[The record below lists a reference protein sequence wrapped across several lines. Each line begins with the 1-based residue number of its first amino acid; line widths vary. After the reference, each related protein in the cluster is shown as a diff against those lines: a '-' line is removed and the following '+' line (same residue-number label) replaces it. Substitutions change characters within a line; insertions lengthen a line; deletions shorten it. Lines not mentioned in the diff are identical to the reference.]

1 MPQGDFALVWFF
13 SLLALALLLIIAI
26 WFLQR
31 YYAKATL
38 DTALV
43 RTGLGGKRV
52 VIDGGCFALPI
63 LHQIQRVSM
72 GSVTFPVHRKGRES
86 LLTKDQLR
94 ADIEMEFELRVE
106 PTAEGIATAAQVLGM
121 RIARGGD
128 AIREVVGGALINAMQ
143 DAAARRNLADIHL
156 DRSGYTAEVTQAVAE
171 HAARLGLA
179 MVSTS
184 LVSVDQSDLSQL
196 NESNAFNAQGMRRL
210 AEMVAEQRKA
220 RIKVETET
228 EIAIRE
234 SRLAQH
240 QRQLEL
246 QRAEQE
252 AEIAQQEHL
261 KRMQSEARA
270 RSDQAEAQAEFA
282 TEQARIEKTQRVKAA
297 QVANDEAL
305 RRAEMT
311 AVLALEETR
320 IENEVQLAKR
330 RIEEASTKAAEEDA
344 RAQVLLAAER
354 VQVQKER
361 AIVEREQEISN
372 LRQKKDLALED
383 ARVQSDVG
391 TLLAKA
397 KAEAEVARSLAETE
411 QRRMEAEAAGRHA
424 LNQAENTLS
433 ESVIRMRLEER
444 KLDRL
449 PEIMTQMMKPVEKI
463 DSIRINQIS
472 GMGGGNGSGGTG
484 GTGVDNAFGAAMDQ
498 ILGMAVRLPAMKQM
512 GEEIGLDFD
521 ANLAGRTADYAQR
534 IKQKDKD

>member
-1 MPQGDFALVWFF
+1 MPLGDLALVWLF
-13 SLLALALLLIIAI
+13 SLLTIALFLIIAI

-31 YYAKATL
+31 YFAKATL

-52 VIDGGCFALPI
+52 VLDGGCLALPI

-72 GSVTFPVHRKGRES
+72 GSVTFPAGRKGRDS

-106 PTAEGIATAAQVLGM
+106 PTAEGVATAAQVLGM

-128 AIREVVGGALINAMQ
+128 AIREVVAGALINAMQ
-143 DAAARRNLADIHL
+143 DAAAQRNLADIHL
-156 DRSGYTAEVTQAVAE
+156 DRSGYTAQVTQAVAE
-171 HAARLGLA
+171 HAARLGLT

-196 NESNAFNAQGMRRL
+196 NEGNAFNAQGMRRL

-220 RIKVETET
+220 RVRVETET

-234 SRLAQH
+234 SRLSQH

-246 QRAEQE
+246 QRAEKE
-252 AEIAQQEHL
+252 AEIVQQEHL
-261 KRMQSEARA
+261 RRMESEARA

-305 RRAEMT
+305 RRAEMA

-330 RIEEASTKAAEEDA
+330 RIEESSTKAAEEEA

-354 VQVQKER
+354 VQMQKER
-361 AIVEREQEISN
+361 AVVEREQEISS
-372 LRQKKDLALED
+372 LRQKKDIALED
-383 ARVQSDVG
+383 ARVKSDVG
-391 TLLAKA
+391 TMLAKA
-397 KAEAEVARSLAETE
+397 KGEAEVARSLAETE

-463 DSIRINQIS
+463 DSIRINQIG
-472 GMGGGNGSGGTG
+472 GMGNGGTSGGG
-484 GTGVDNAFGAAMDQ
+484 SGVDNAFGAAMDQ

-534 IKQKDKD
+534 TKQKDKD

>member
-196 NESNAFNAQGMRRL
+196 NEGNAFNAQGMRRL

-472 GMGGGNGSGGTG
+472 GMGSGGASGGGN
-484 GTGVDNAFGAAMDQ
+484 GVDNAFGAAMDQ

-534 IKQKDKD
+534 TKQKDKD

>member
-1 MPQGDFALVWFF
+1 MPLGDLALVWFF
-13 SLLALALLLIIAI
+13 SLLALALLLSIAI

-52 VIDGGCFALPI
+52 VIDGGCLALPI

-72 GSVTFPVHRKGRES
+72 GSVTFPVDRKGRES

-106 PTAEGIATAAQVLGM
+106 PTPEGIATAAQVLGM

-128 AIREVVGGALINAMQ
+128 AIREIVTGALINAMQ

-156 DRSGYTAEVTQAVAE
+156 DRSGYTSEVTQAVAE

-196 NESNAFNAQGMRRL
+196 NEANAFNAQGMRRL

-220 RIKVETET
+220 RVKVETET

-252 AEIAQQEHL
+252 ADIAQQEHL

-305 RRAEMT
+305 RRAEMA

-383 ARVQSDVG
+383 ARVQSDMS

-472 GMGGGNGSGGTG
+472 GMGNGGGSDG

-512 GEEIGLDFD
+512 GEEIGFDFD

-534 IKQKDKD
+534 TKQKDKD